1 MRPSLEPGYRPI
13 DPTTRRRLLTAAAC
27 LIVVGLGAEVAASRI
42 VDRSF
47 VHDRLAD
54 GLGDEDVRVD
64 LSDVSFS
71 LFRRRIEARGV
82 VISRPGRFTFSAPR
96 VVVSGVPLFG
106 GEGVPVV
113 RSLALDGPLFFVH
126 RTDAAEGS
134 EDAGGDERRPGP
146 PALRIRDLRITEA
159 TLLVEPSGAA
169 DDPDRVLVRDL
180 RVEGREVAV
189 DAEGRLSGIPGDLAW
204 STGELSRTPA
214 DGLTRLLVD
223 SLRAS
228 AADSSFLVSGI
239 DFAPTSTDAEFFR
252 QLDERRDRIRAT
264 IASVRGRGVDLYGW
278 MLGDVRAR
286 AVELDSADV
295 DVLSNR
301 RLPPGSGDPWLPT
314 RLIRSFGGEIRLD
327 TVHVSGRIAYN
338 EIPAR
343 PARDAARMEFE
354 QLDGRVTGIS
364 SAADAAPIVLE
375 ASMSLF
381 EAPATIRIEIPYDS
395 STYRMQMSGTVGAID
410 LTRVNSLTVPLQGIE
425 VQDGR
430 LAALRFAATVDGRTA
445 GGTVWAAYRDLD
457 VQIVDRETGE
467 GGLFDDIKSFV
478 TNTFVLRGD
487 NMPGDGEADEAR
499 PGAIEYFVRR
509 DDSFFTRVWAPI
521 RSGLMA
527 VARG

>member
-1 MRPSLEPGYRPI
+1 MRPTLEPGYRPI
-13 DPTTRRRLLTAAAC
+13 DPTTRRRLLTAAAF
-27 LIVVGLGAEVAASRI
+27 LTVVGLGAEVLASRI
-42 VDRSF
+42 VDRAF
-47 VHDRLAD
+47 VRDRLAD

-82 VISRPGRFTFSAPR
+82 VISRPGRFTLSVPR
-96 VVVSGVPLFG
+96 LVVTGVPMLV

-113 RSLALDGPLFFVH
+113 QSLALDQPLFFVH
-126 RTDAAEGS
+126 RTKAAKDS
-134 EDAGGDERRPGP
+134 ADAGGDERQSGP
-146 PALRIRDLRITEA
+146 TALRIGDIRITEA

-169 DDPDRVLVRDL
+169 ASSDRVLVRDL
-180 RVEGREVAV
+180 RVEGRDVAI
-189 DAEGRLSGIPGDLAW
+189 DADGRLSGMPGDLAW
-204 STGELSRTPA
+204 STGESSRTPT

-223 SLRAS
+223 SVRAS
-228 AADSSFLVSGI
+228 TVDSSFLVSGI
-239 DFAPTSTDAEFFR
+239 EFAPTSTDAEFFR
-252 QLDERRDRIRAT
+252 QLAARHDRIRVT
-264 IASVRGRGVDLYGW
+264 VASVRGRGIDLYAW
-278 MLGDVRAR
+278 MRGDVRAR
-286 AVELDSADV
+286 AIELDSADV

-301 RLPPGSGDPWLPT
+301 RLPPGAGDPWLPT
-314 RLIRSFGGEIRLD
+314 RRIRSFAGEMRLD
-327 TVHVSGRIAYN
+327 TVLVSGRIVYN

-343 PARDAARMEFE
+343 QARDAARIEFE

-364 SAADAAPIVLE
+364 NAAGAPPIVLD

-381 EAPATIRIEIPYDS
+381 EAPATIHIEIPYDS
-395 STYRMQMSGTVGAID
+395 STYRMEMSGTVGAID

-425 VQDGR
+425 VQGGH
-430 LAALRFAATVDGRTA
+430 LAALRFDATVDGRTA

-487 NMPGDGEADEAR
+487 NMPGAGEADEAR
-499 PGAIEYFVRR
+499 PGAIEYFVKR

>member
-1 MRPSLEPGYRPI
+1 
-13 DPTTRRRLLTAAAC
+13 LLTAAAF
-27 LIVVGLGAEVAASRI
+27 LTVVGLGAEVTASRI

-47 VHDRLAD
+47 VRDRLAD
-54 GLGDEDVRVD
+54 GLGDGDVRVD
-64 LSDVSFS
+64 LGDVSFS
-71 LFRRRIEARGV
+71 LFRRRIDARDV
-82 VISRPGRFTFSAPR
+82 VISRPGRSILSVPR
-96 VVVSGVPLFG
+96 IVVSGVPVFSG
-106 GEGVPVV
+106 KGIPIVESV
-113 RSLALDGPLFFVH
+113 ALDRPLFFVH
-126 RTDAAEGS
+126 RMDAAEGS
-134 EDAGGDERRPGP
+134 GDAGGDERRPGP
-146 PALRIRDLRITEA
+146 PALRIRHLRITEA

-169 DDPDRVLVRDL
+169 ERPDRILVRDL
-180 RVEGREVAV
+180 RVEGREVAF
-189 DAEGRLSGIPGDLAW
+189 DAEGRLSGVPEDLAW

-214 DGLTRLLVD
+214 DGLTRLRAD

-228 AADSSFLVSGI
+228 ASDSSFLVSGI
-239 DFAPTSTDAEFFR
+239 DFSPTSTDAEFFR
-252 QLDERRDRIRAT
+252 QLAERRDRIRAT
-264 IASVRGRGVDLYGW
+264 VASVRGRGVDLYAW
-278 MLGDVRAR
+278 MRRDVRAR
-286 AVELDSADV
+286 AIEFDSADV

-314 RLIRSFGGEIRLD
+314 GLIRSFAGEIRLD
-327 TVHVSGRIAYN
+327 TVRFSGRIVYN

-343 PARDAARMEFE
+343 QARDAARMEFE

-364 SAADAAPIVLE
+364 SATDAPPIALD

-381 EAPATIRIEIPYDS
+381 EAPATIRIEIPYDA
-395 STYRMQMSGTVGAID
+395 STYRMEMSGNVGAID

-425 VQDGR
+425 VQGGH
-430 LAALRFAATVDGRTA
+430 LAALRFEATVDGRTA

-499 PGAIEYFVRR
+499 PGAIEYFVKR